1 MRVECEIDNHYNGNN
16 NYPKV
21 IVSNVFTDKDMVN
34 IAIGNMVSIV
44 IGNEVAEVNGTEL
57 VSAIRKCIEGVN
69 HI

>member
-1 MRVECEIDNHYNGNN
+1 M
-16 NYPKV
+16 